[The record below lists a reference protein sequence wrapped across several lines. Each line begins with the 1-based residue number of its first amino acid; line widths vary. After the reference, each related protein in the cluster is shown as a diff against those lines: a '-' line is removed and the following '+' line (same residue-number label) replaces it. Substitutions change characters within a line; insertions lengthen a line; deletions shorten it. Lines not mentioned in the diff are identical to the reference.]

1 MSCGHVVGISNK
13 RHARFQ
19 EDGVFFSGSRNGFDL
34 SQWVK
39 EQNRSSAGSQICR
52 RALLGLGVQGM
63 KGVKVARLN
72 ERVWGC
78 VQKAEHVGGLHLVHV
93 GRRFPFLFQIFGIE
107 PQGNE
112 WFGCQQESSPAQ
124 GTSERYI
131 RLPLSV
137 KPTQGIGRKNPN
149 S

>member
-1 MSCGHVVGISNK
+1 M
-13 RHARFQ
+13 
-19 EDGVFFSGSRNGFDL
+19 
-34 SQWVK
+34 K
-39 EQNRSSAGSQICR
+39 EQICR
-52 RALLGLGVQGM
+52 RALLGRCVQGM

-78 VQKAEHVGGLHLVHV
+78 VEKAEHVGGLHLVHV

-124 GTSERYI
+124 CTSERYI

-137 KPTQGIGRKNPN
+137 KLDSGYWKKKSDELTDGTEEEEEEGEKDEKKERRTRVGRFEEK
-149 S
+149 